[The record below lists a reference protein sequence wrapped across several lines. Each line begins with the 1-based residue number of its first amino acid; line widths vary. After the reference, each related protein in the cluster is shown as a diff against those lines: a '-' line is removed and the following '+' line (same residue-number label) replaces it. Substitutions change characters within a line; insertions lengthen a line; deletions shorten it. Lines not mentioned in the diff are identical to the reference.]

1 MAILSFGTLLPA
13 AIEAATKLGATVVN
27 MRFVKPLDEKLINE
41 LANTHDL
48 LVTLEENVVAGG
60 AGSGVNEALSAAGI
74 STPTLNLGLPDRYID
89 HGSQT
94 ALLAEC
100 GLDAIGIEQSIVNS
114 PFYQPAAN
122 AQNL

>member
-1 MAILSFGTLLPA
+1 
-13 AIEAATKLGATVVN
+13 
-27 MRFVKPLDEKLINE
+27 
-41 LANTHDL
+41 
-48 LVTLEENVVAGG
+48 
-60 AGSGVNEALSAAGI
+60 
-74 STPTLNLGLPDRYID
+74 LNLGLPDRYID

-100 GLDAIGIEQSIVNS
+100 GLDAAGIMESIIAS